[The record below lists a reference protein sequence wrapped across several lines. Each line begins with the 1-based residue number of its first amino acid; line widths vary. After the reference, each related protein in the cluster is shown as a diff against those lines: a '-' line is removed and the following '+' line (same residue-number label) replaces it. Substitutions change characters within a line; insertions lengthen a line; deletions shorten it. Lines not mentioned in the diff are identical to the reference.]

1 MVDAARPVMPWL
13 CTLVM
18 LTVTACSTPDR
29 PPEPA
34 PTPTTPIPAP
44 QLDVSRYLS
53 DPCSGVPANLSSRLG
68 LRSRKSSHSKII
80 INAGDQ
86 AECQLTTGPPLTA
99 AAAVRFYPHAR
110 PLTLVFGPGSGI
122 KPTTVAGYPAGEWIQ
137 STGADGSFTSCQYIV
152 DIAETQGF
160 GTLYNGPSGEPI
172 ETSCAHAKELA
183 DSVIA
188 AIPR

>member
-1 MVDAARPVMPWL
+1 MALHLGDADGHGLLNSGPAAGASPHADNTNPGTTAR
-13 CTLVM
+13 
-18 LTVTACSTPDR
+18 
-29 PPEPA
+29 
-34 PTPTTPIPAP
+34 
-44 QLDVSRYLS
+44 
-53 DPCSGVPANLSSRLG
+53 RLAIS
-68 LRSRKSSHSKII
+68 LRSVLRRARQSQFS
-80 INAGDQ
+80 AR
-86 AECQLTTGPPLTA
+86 
-99 AAAVRFYPHAR
+99 AAVSQELAQQDHHQRRGPSRVPTDDRATADR
-110 PLTLVFGPGSGI
+110 RGRGPLLPACQATHPGVRPGSGI